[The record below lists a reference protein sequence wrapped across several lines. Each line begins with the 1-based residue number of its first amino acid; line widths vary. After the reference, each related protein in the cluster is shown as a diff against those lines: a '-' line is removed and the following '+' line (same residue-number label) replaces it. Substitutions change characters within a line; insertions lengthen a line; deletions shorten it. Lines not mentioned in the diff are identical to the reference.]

1 MSCHD
6 TNTTINNDLK
16 RVLLIGPPN
25 VGKSV
30 IFNRL
35 TGIHVSIANYAGT
48 TVEYFA
54 GKTKL
59 NNEEVEI
66 IDVPGTYSLDATNQA
81 EKIAIDMLNE
91 KPNTVVCVLDAN
103 NIESSI
109 YLLLQVLEKN
119 IPTIAVLNR
128 IDIAEK
134 KHKQLNIDYLKRELN
149 IDILPCIAIKNIGIE
164 KIKNEISNLLKSN
177 LIFKKKNN
185 LEPSWKNAEELT
197 KNFLTI
203 NNDEIK
209 LSKKEIWEE
218 RLIKPFPG
226 IPIALGV
233 LILTFGFVIG
243 IGMFLRNF
251 LLLPFFRGLIF
262 PHMIAGLQSIIP
274 EGIVLNILIGE
285 YGFLIKGIEWPITL
299 VLPYVLSFYAAFSF
313 LEDSGY
319 LPRLGILLDG
329 IFNKIGL
336 SGTNIIPILLGY
348 GCAIPAITSTRAM
361 NTYKERVIVS
371 TMISLSIPCISQT
384 GAFISLLS
392 TQSIMEA
399 TEKAQDKSK

>member
-1 MSCHD
+1 
-6 TNTTINNDLK
+6 
-16 RVLLIGPPN
+16 
-25 VGKSV
+25 
-30 IFNRL
+30 
-35 TGIHVSIANYAGT
+35 
-48 TVEYFA
+48 
-54 GKTKL
+54 
-59 NNEEVEI
+59 
-66 IDVPGTYSLDATNQA
+66 
-81 EKIAIDMLNE
+81 
-91 KPNTVVCVLDAN
+91 
-103 NIESSI
+103 
-109 YLLLQVLEKN
+109 
-119 IPTIAVLNR
+119 
-128 IDIAEK
+128 
-134 KHKQLNIDYLKRELN
+134 
-149 IDILPCIAIKNIGIE
+149 
-164 KIKNEISNLLKSN
+164 
-177 LIFKKKNN
+177 
-185 LEPSWKNAEELT
+185 
-197 KNFLTI
+197 
-203 NNDEIK
+203 
-209 LSKKEIWEE
+209 
-218 RLIKPFPG
+218 
-226 IPIALGV
+226 
-233 LILTFGFVIG
+233 
-243 IGMFLRNF
+243 MFLRNF